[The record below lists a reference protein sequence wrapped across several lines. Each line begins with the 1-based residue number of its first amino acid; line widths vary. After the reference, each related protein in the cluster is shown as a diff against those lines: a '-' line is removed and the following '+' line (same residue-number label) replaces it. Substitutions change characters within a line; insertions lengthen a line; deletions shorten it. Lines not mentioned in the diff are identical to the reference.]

1 MLTAQLEKFYLILI
15 IAIGFLA
22 FYTILNAGN
31 PESFLRVLFPDPQ
44 SDIYIALIS
53 SVLVF
58 LLGFVVFYSRDREG
72 FRHLLELNQDKIRK
86 MRKKEMTDQ
95 EIAESILAAMG
106 SRTGYRHNLARKKL
120 LLYLSEFE

>member
-1 MLTAQLEKFYLILI
+1 MPRSTQYIVYTLIT
-15 IAIGFLA
+15 AIGFLA
-22 FYTILNAGN
+22 FYTLLNAGS
-31 PESFLRVLFPDPQ
+31 PESFLRILFPDPR
-44 SDIYIALIS
+44 SDIHIALIS

-58 LLGFVVFYSRDREG
+58 ILGFVVFYSRDREG

-86 MRKKEMTDQ
+86 MRHKNKTDQ

>member
-1 MLTAQLEKFYLILI
+1 MSKSLQNFIYILI
-15 IAIGFLA
+15 SAIGFLA
-22 FYTILNAGN
+22 FYTLLNAGS
-31 PESFLRVLFPDPQ
+31 PESFLRALFPDPR

-58 LLGFVVFYSRDREG
+58 ILGFVVFYSRDREG

-86 MRKKEMTDQ
+86 MRHKNMTDQ
-95 EIAESILAAMG
+95 EIAESILGAMG

>member
-1 MLTAQLEKFYLILI
+1 MSKSLQNFIYILI

-31 PESFLRVLFPDPQ
+31 PESFLRAFFPDPQ
-44 SDIYIALIS
+44 SDVFIALIS

-72 FRHLLELNQDKIRK
+72 FKHLVELNQDQIRK
-86 MRKKEMTDQ
+86 MRKDDASDQ

-106 SRTGYRHNLARKKL
+106 SKSGYRHNLNRKKL